1 MPVEVQITFD
11 DPKFQEAVKNPDGIT
26 PHFADA
32 MKNIMAVFMDKA
44 SEYAPESEANAPG
57 RIDKNGKPMGFYE
70 RGRGWWY
77 PILTQQGLGSANGV
91 VLFRGKKKN
100 PTSTKLGTSLKAVGF
115 RGVAGYHLRET
126 SEQMDKQWLTD
137 VTQNANEIVGELT
150 NTASYSGYV
159 QGVEQIVLHKERE
172 WRQTTPTVWESEEVQ
187 NVVRDEVFAAID
199 QFYGLS

>member
-11 DPKFQEAVKNPDGIT
+11 DPKFQEAVKNLDGIT

-77 PILTQQGLGSANGV
+77 PLVTHNTLGLGGEIPLLRPHLKSP
-91 VLFRGKKKN
+91 K
-100 PTSTKLGTSLKAVGF
+100 TLKAGALMAQGF
-115 RGVAGYHLRET
+115 SGVAGYRLVPN

-187 NVVRDEVFAAID
+187 NVVRDEIFAAID